1 MAMSESLGR
10 AGQPSQHIALD
21 PDSPPRVVLDA
32 LGDFGSVALEVRV
45 APAVVVRSEAQVE
58 LRSGRVTADD
68 IGRICEVA
76 RPWGEE
82 ATLWIAV
89 GPGCRFTVDA
99 MVPTDFPPIGYPGE
113 RLTLHLAWAALDR
126 ERVQAWTQCV
136 ELSGRRFAGL
146 GVVMTEQA

>member
-1 MAMSESLGR
+1 MSESHGLADPLQR
-10 AGQPSQHIALD
+10 ISLD

-32 LGDFGSVALEVRV
+32 LGDSESITLEVRV
-45 APAVVVRSEAQVE
+45 SSSAVVRSEAQVE
-58 LRSGRVTADD
+58 LKAGRVTADD

-76 RPWGEE
+76 RPWGEA

-89 GPGCRFTVDA
+89 GPECRFTVDD
-99 MVPTDFPPIGYPGE
+99 MVPTDFPPVGYPGE
-113 RLTLHLAWAALDR
+113 RLTLNLAWAALDR

-146 GVVMTEQA
+146 GVVMTE